1 MEEAEQ
7 SSILPK
13 VFVVGQ
19 RVRVLPPFTES
30 FPDVYVI
37 TEMVVNPDLS
47 VVYILG
53 EHGGFDAMYLEAA

>member
-1 MEEAEQ
+1 MEPSAE
-7 SSILPK
+7 SSSLPK
-13 VFVVGQ
+13 VFVIGQ

-37 TEMVVNPDLS
+37 TEMVVSPD
-47 VVYILG
+47 VNIVYILG